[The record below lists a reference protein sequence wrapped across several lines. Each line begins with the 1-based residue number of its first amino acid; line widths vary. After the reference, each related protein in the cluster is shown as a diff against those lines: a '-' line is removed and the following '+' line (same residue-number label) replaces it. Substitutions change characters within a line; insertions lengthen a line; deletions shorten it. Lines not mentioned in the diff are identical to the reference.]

1 MRCAQCDC
9 TPQEAPLRLL
19 SEAWGPV
26 AASYICEACCPTLHS
41 SAGEA
46 SWDDLAMPEEV
57 AE

>member
-46 SWDDLAMPEEV
+46 SWDDLPEPEV